1 MEKFTSG
8 GNTTSRSKSR
18 STTLSLSLLCDMS
31 PWNSMNLLD
40 LASAAQHSNAFLTS
54 LMYLELW
61 HEWTFHQVTLVDQS
75 LYDTHEDGGTFISLL
90 QNVFQNINEPDGIHG
105 LSEASRGLMDVVRV
119 YEHEGAHS
127 KAMVLYNTML
137 QHPSS
142 GSLRMACQ
150 SGLLS
155 ALQHTGQYY
164 LTQKVYLIL
173 FMFFFCSSPLFWLIF
188 QIVALGD
195 WT

>member
-1 MEKFTSG
+1 MEKFTSSG
-8 GNTTSRSKSR
+8 GSSSRSKTR
-18 STTLSLSLLCDMS
+18 ATTHSAPRLSLLCDLS

-40 LASAAQHSNAFLTS
+40 IAEAAQYGNAYLTS

-61 HEWTFHQVTLVDQS
+61 HEWTFQQVTLVDQS
-75 LYDTHEDGGTFISLL
+75 LYDSHQDGGPFISLL

-105 LSEASRGLMDVVRV
+105 LSEASRGLIDVVRV

-127 KAMVLYNTML
+127 KAMVLYDTML

-142 GSLRMACQ
+142 GSLRMSCQ
-150 SGLLS
+150 NGLLS

-164 LTQKVYLIL
+164 MTQKV
-173 FMFFFCSSPLFWLIF
+173 FFHSFFFTHFPSIFLFILPIN
-188 QIVALGD
+188 L
-195 WT
+195 